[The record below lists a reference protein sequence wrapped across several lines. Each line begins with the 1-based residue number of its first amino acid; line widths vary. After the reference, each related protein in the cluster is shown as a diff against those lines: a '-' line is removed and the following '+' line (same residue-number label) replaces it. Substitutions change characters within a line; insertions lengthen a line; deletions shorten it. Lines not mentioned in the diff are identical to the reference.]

1 MDIIVKCLGII
12 GYGNTLRSDDGAGYR
27 LAERIQEEAWPGIAV
42 LACHQLTPEL
52 AEVLAQWE
60 KVVFLDAGLH
70 GSPLVVVE
78 SLTPAPSLGTLGHF
92 SDPREL
98 LRLSQWLYGKAPEA
112 WWLKLATVNLEL
124 GETLSPLTQAAQEK
138 ALDLIPALL
147 F

>member
-1 MDIIVKCLGII
+1 MERLGVI

-27 LAERIQEEAWPGIAV
+27 LAERLQGEAWPGVAV

-52 AEVLAQWE
+52 AADLAQWE
-60 KVVFLDAGLH
+60 KVVFLDAGLQS
-70 GSPLVVVE
+70 SPLVIVE
-78 SLTPAPSLGTLGHF
+78 SLTPAPGLGTLGHS

-124 GETLSPLTQAAQEK
+124 GETLSPLTEK
-138 ALDLIPALL
+138 AQLEALAL
-147 F
+147 TRSLLS

>member
-1 MDIIVKCLGII
+1 MMERRGII

-27 LAERIQEEAWPGIAV
+27 LAERLQEEAWPGVAV

-52 AEVLAQWE
+52 AEVIASWE
-60 KVVFLDAGLH
+60 KVVFLDAGFQAD
-70 GSPLVVVE
+70 PLVVVE
-78 SLTPAPSLGTLGHF
+78 SLTPAPGLGILGHS

-98 LRLSQWLYGKAPEA
+98 LRLSQWLYGNAPQA

-124 GETLSPLTQAAQEK
+124 GETLSPLTQAAQAK
-138 ALDLIPALL
+138 ALDIIPSLL